1 MTLNVI
7 KKIGFTSACHMWNY
21 EYKKDKTNPFFF
33 PQNTEDLPFPF
44 MGLPP
49 LTLATIAVSAF

>member
-1 MTLNVI
+1 MSVKNVASHPPVTCGI
-7 KKIGFTSACHMWNY
+7 NY

-33 PQNTEDLPFPF
+33 PQNTDDLPFPF

>member
-1 MTLNVI
+1 MSP

-21 EYKKDKTNPFFF
+21 EYNKDKTNPFFF
-33 PQNTEDLPFPF
+33 PQNTEDLPIPF

>member
-1 MTLNVI
+1 MLA
-7 KKIGFTSACHMWNY
+7 KKCAFTSAYHIWNY

-33 PQNTEDLPFPF
+33 FQNTEDLPFPF